1 VVTEPLPFA
10 RWHAGL
16 ISWPAAL
23 RSGGVRVTGRRELCR
38 ALPTWNGGPQVM
50 SDRRATLAEASAG

>member
-50 SDRRATLAEASAG
+50 SDRRARLAAASIG